1 MAKKDKINELTAQP
15 QALEAEL
22 AVLGSMLLTKEAV
35 SMSMQWLT
43 ANNFYKAANE
53 RIFACMVEL
62 FEKGEP
68 VDAISVVDRLKKK
81 KELASV
87 GGAHY
92 ISGLAES
99 VPTTANVE
107 HYSKIVLEKHLLRT
121 LIKVSHDVSKDAFE
135 DSQDVD
141 QILDSAESAIFNI
154 SEKRLRGGFKHID
167 PILHH
172 AFEELDKI
180 ASKPGSVTGVPSGL
194 MDLDDMTSGF
204 HPGELIIVA
213 GRPGMGKTALALTMG
228 RNAAILEKTGV
239 GMFSLEMA
247 NHQLAMRLLCAEGR
261 VDSHLV
267 RTGKLPKTQ
276 WKNLS
281 IAVGSLAEAP
291 IYLDDT
297 PGMSVLEVRAKA
309 RRLKAEK
316 DVGLIIVD
324 YLQLMTAGNNSK
336 GGGNRE
342 QEISMISR
350 NLKALAKE
358 LKIPVIALSQLSR
371 LVEGRQSKRPLLSDL
386 RESGAIEQDSDI
398 VSFIYRPEYY
408 KIDTWDD
415 DDRSS
420 TEGEAEFIVSKHR
433 NGGLETIRLRFVPS
447 LGKFEDIENYDSPY
461 EFHSKMNA
469 AANDDT
475 FKPDTEQPSSSRED
489 ESDLPF

>member
-1 MAKKDKINELTAQP
+1 MPKKNNLNELLAQP
-15 QALEAEL
+15 QALEAEQ
-22 AVLGSMLLTKEAV
+22 AVLGSMLTTKEAV
-35 SMSMQWLT
+35 SKSMQWLT
-43 ANNFYKAANE
+43 ADHFYKTAHE
-53 RIFACMVEL
+53 RIYACMIDL

-68 VDAISVVDRLKKK
+68 VDTISVVDRLKKK
-81 KELASV
+81 NELESV
-87 GGAHY
+87 GGVFY
-92 ISGLAES
+92 ITGLAES

-180 ASKPGSVTGVPSGL
+180 ASKPGSVTGVASGL
-194 MDLDDMTSGF
+194 MDLDDITSGF

-213 GRPGMGKTALALTMG
+213 GRPGMGKTALALSMG
-228 RNAAILEKTGV
+228 RNAAVLEKTGV

-267 RTGKLPKTQ
+267 RTGKLPKSQ

-316 DVGLIIVD
+316 NVGLIIVD
-324 YLQLMTAGNNSK
+324 YLQLMSGPK
-336 GGGNRE
+336 GSESRQ
-342 QEISMISR
+342 QEISQISR
-350 NLKALAKE
+350 SLKNLAKE
-358 LKIPVIALSQLSR
+358 IDLPVIGLSQLSR
-371 LVEGRQSKRPLLSDL
+371 AVESRSDRRPQLSDL
-386 RESGAIEQDSDI
+386 RESGAIEQDADVVI
-398 VSFIYRPEYY
+398 FLYRPWVYTQEE
-408 KIDTWDD
+408 
-415 DDRSS
+415 DDR
-420 TEGEAEFIVSKHR
+420 GKAEIIVAKQR
-433 NGGLETIRLRFVPS
+433 NGPTGIVEATFIDRFAR
-447 LGKFEDIENYDSPY
+447 FENMSAFVEM
-461 EFHSKMNA
+461 EV
-469 AANDDT
+469 
-475 FKPDTEQPSSSRED
+475 
-489 ESDLPF
+489 ESQF